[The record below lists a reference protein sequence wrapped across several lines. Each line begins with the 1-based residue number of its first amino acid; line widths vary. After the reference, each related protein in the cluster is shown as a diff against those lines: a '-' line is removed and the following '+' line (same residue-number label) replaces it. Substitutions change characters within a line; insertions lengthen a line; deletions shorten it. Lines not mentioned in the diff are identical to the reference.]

1 MTERESLPPLSMS
14 DEIHHS
20 IADAEDMEQVWEPRI
35 SVADVFD
42 NLFHHPWQLL
52 TRWNWKA
59 VLLAMLVR
67 GGFYFTIYKVSRESW
82 LVTLTAVF
90 VELFF
95 RFFTTG
101 IAGALV
107 QSFRKATPVWLAN
120 VIVSIMLP
128 AFSHTVEFITHY
140 AQERYLFDVFAAS
153 QDGVARKRAFAIS
166 VLFSVVSVLF
176 NLHVMRRGVLLVGA
190 GEDTQSL
197 KDDFK
202 QLPLLVAE
210 FVIALPVY
218 ISRFLE
224 SGRVLNAIGAFFTF
238 GFTVGAILGTFRG
251 KWEWAWR
258 SALGAWAV
266 LLFALVLTVVV
277 RRILGHDKR
286 TREA

>member
-1 MTERESLPPLSMS
+1 MIERETVPPISMS

-20 IADAEDMEQVWEPRI
+20 VADAEDMEQVWEPVI

-42 NLFHHPWQLL
+42 NLYHHPLQLL
-52 TRWNWKA
+52 LRWNWKA
-59 VLLAMLVR
+59 VLMAMIVR
-67 GGFYFTIYKVSRESW
+67 GGFYFTIYKVSSESW
-82 LVTLTAVF
+82 LVTLTAVA

-107 QSFRKATPVWLAN
+107 QSFRKAKPVWLAN

-153 QDGVARKRAFAIS
+153 ADGVARKRAFAIS

-176 NLHVMRRGVLLVGA
+176 NLHAMRSGALLVGA

-202 QLPLLVAE
+202 QIPRLVAE
-210 FVIALPVY
+210 FVIALPVL
-218 ISRFLE
+218 ISRSLE
-224 SGRVLNAIGAFFTF
+224 SGRVLNAIGVFFTF

-266 LLFALVLTVVV
+266 LLFALVLTFVF
-277 RRILGHDKR
+277 RRVFGHDKL
-286 TREA
+286 TKGA

>member
-1 MTERESLPPLSMS
+1 MS

>member
-1 MTERESLPPLSMS
+1 MIERETLAPLSMS

-42 NLFHHPWQLL
+42 NLYHHPWQLL

-277 RRILGHDKR
+277 RRILGHDKQP
-286 TREA
+286 REA

>member
-1 MTERESLPPLSMS
+1 MIERETVPPMSMS

-20 IADAEDMEQVWEPRI
+20 IADADDIEEVWDPVI
-35 SVADVFD
+35 TVADVFR
-42 NLFHHPWQLL
+42 NLTHHPLQLL

-59 VLLAMLVR
+59 VLLAMIVR
-67 GGFYFTIYKVSRESW
+67 GSFYFTIYKASSESM
-82 LVTLTAVF
+82 LVTLTAVM

-120 VIVSIMLP
+120 LIVSIMLP

-140 AQERYLFDVFAAS
+140 AQERYFFDVFAAS
-153 QDGVARKRAFAIS
+153 QDGVARRRAFAIS

-176 NLHVMRRGVLLVGA
+176 NLYAMRKGALLVGA

-202 QLPLLVAE
+202 QMPRLVAE
-210 FVIALPVY
+210 FTIALPVL

-224 SGRVLNAIGAFFTF
+224 SRKVLNAIGVFFMF

-258 SALGAWAV
+258 SALGAWAI
-266 LLFALVLTVVV
+266 LLFALVLAFVV
-277 RRILGHDKR
+277 RRALGHDKLVK
-286 TREA
+286 EA